1 MLDEERSSIKLGNH
15 VRIEQVRSQS
25 SMLRPRS
32 LERLTFELHMAH
44 LFGVG
49 APIAGMNTVGIEIAT
64 VCERSAVAWEIG
76 PSNH

>member
-1 MLDEERSSIKLGNH
+1 
-15 VRIEQVRSQS
+15 
-25 SMLRPRS
+25 MLRPRS